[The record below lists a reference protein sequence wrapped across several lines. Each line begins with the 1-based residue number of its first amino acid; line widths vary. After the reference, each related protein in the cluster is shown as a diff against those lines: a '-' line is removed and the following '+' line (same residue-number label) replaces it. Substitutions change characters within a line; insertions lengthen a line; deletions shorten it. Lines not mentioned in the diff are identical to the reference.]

1 MARWYVGPRMMER
14 YPTRIH
20 LCGRMT
26 VRIDARRVEDALPGR
41 QGRLLLAYLVVNRH
55 RPLTRDAL
63 MAALWEEAA
72 PASPDSALS
81 ALLSKLRRAV
91 GPDVLAGGRDPGLTL
106 PKGAWVDTEAAVDAV
121 HRAESALRADDWGGV
136 YAGGR
141 IAVYIAERGFMAGF
155 QGRWVEERRRELEDV
170 RVRGHECCA
179 RTALHSGRSE
189 LPLGERHARA
199 LIELAPYRETGYL
212 LLMDILAARGSVP
225 EALRVYEQLRR
236 LLRDELGVAPG
247 REVQDVHQRLL
258 RAGVRAPS

>member
-1 MARWYVGPRMMER
+1 MKR

-26 VRIDARRVEDALPGR
+26 VRIDGRRIEDALPGR
-41 QGRLLLAYLVVNRH
+41 QGRLLMAYMVVNRH
-55 RPLTRDAL
+55 RPVTRDAL
-63 MAALWEEAA
+63 MDALWEEAA

-91 GPDVLAGGRDPGLTL
+91 GPDVLAGGREPRLIL
-106 PKGAWVDTEAAVDAV
+106 PEGAWVDSEAAVDAI
-121 HRAESALRADDWGGV
+121 HRAESALRADDWGRV
-136 YAGGR
+136 YASGR

-155 QGRWVEERRRELEDV
+155 RGRWVEERRRELEDV

-179 RTALHSGRSE
+179 RTALHSGGSE
-189 LPLGERHARA
+189 QPLGERHARA
-199 LIELAPYRETGYL
+199 LIELAPYRESGYQ
-212 LLMDILAARGSVP
+212 LLMEILAARGSVP

-258 RAGVRAPS
+258 RGGVRAPS

>member
-1 MARWYVGPRMMER
+1 MMDG

-26 VRIDARRVEDALPGR
+26 VRIDGRRVEDALPGR
-41 QGRLLLAYLVVNRH
+41 QGRLLMAYMVVNRH
-55 RPLTRDAL
+55 RPVTRDA
-63 MAALWEEAA
+63 MMDALWEEAA

-91 GPDVLAGGRDPGLTL
+91 GRDVLTGGREPRLML
-106 PKGAWVDTEAAVDAV
+106 PEGAWVDSEAAVDAI
-121 HRAESALRADDWGGV
+121 HRAESALRTGDWGRV

-141 IAVYIAERGFMAGF
+141 VAVYIAERGFMAGF

-179 RTALHSGRSE
+179 RTALQSGGSE

-199 LIELAPYRETGYL
+199 VIELAPYRESGYR
-212 LLMDILAARGSVP
+212 LLMEILAARGSVP
-225 EALRVYEQLRR
+225 EALRVYEQLRG

-258 RAGVRAPS
+258 RAAHPAPS